1 MNYINTTSCSFS
13 DYINGSSNT
22 FIKCPPFSKILDIQV
37 RNYMLNITYQSPD
50 YVNVYN
56 SNFSDFKTFNFIVLV
71 GLTQNNKSI
80 PDFFEYFDTIKVFE
94 DERVE
99 YYHVFIQEI
108 KTIQEIRDGKIDEL
122 MDQEF

>member
-1 MNYINTTSCSFS
+1 MKYINTTSCSFS
-13 DYINGSSNT
+13 DYVSGGSTN
-22 FIKCPPFSKILDIQV
+22 FIKCPPFSKILNIHI
-37 RNYMLNITYQSPD
+37 RNWMLNITYQCD
-50 YVNVYN
+50 EYVNIYN
-56 SNFSDFKTFNFIVLV
+56 SNFPDFKTFNFIVLI

-99 YYHVFIQEI
+99 YYHVFVQEI
-108 KTIQEIRDGKIDEL
+108 KTVQEIRDGKIDEL

>member
-1 MNYINTTSCSFS
+1 MKYINTTSCSFS
-13 DYINGSSNT
+13 DYVSGTSTT
-22 FIKCPPFSKILDIQV
+22 FIKCPPFSKILNIQI
-37 RNYMLNITYQSPD
+37 RNWMLNITYQSD
-50 YVNVYN
+50 EYVNVYN
-56 SNFSDFKTFNFIVLV
+56 GNFSDFKTFNFIVLT
-71 GLTQNNKSI
+71 GLNQNNKSI

-108 KTIQEIRDGKIDEL
+108 KTLQEIRDSKIDEL